1 MQAMSLYVCS
11 YFLMLICHRAMP
23 VIDKLP
29 QKPLALA
36 DAWHTRLLRAAVS
49 ELWWNMSEIRSM
61 AAATEDDSLV
71 SGTVFDRL
79 RNFPGLCAYHVVQSL
94 SRAR

>member
-29 QKPLALA
+29 QQPLALA

-71 SGTVFDRL
+71 SGTVGEHTTEVSGTMRVP
-79 RNFPGLCAYHVVQSL
+79 RCAIS
-94 SRAR
+94 